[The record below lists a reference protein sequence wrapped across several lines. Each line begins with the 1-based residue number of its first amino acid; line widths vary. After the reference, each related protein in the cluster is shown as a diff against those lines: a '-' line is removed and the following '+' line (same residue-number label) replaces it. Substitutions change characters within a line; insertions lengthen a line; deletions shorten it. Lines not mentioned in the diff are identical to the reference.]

1 MDLITGWEH
10 LFKDPGD
17 LWLRD
22 LLPLIREQR
31 PDVSMDHVFAWLS
44 TLWERT
50 CNIHLDGVHGI
61 DKGGCISLQDALSDV
76 VDVRDRDGRT
86 PLHFAVDGIGSL
98 NLDLGV
104 LNMDDIAPP
113 IMVRALIARGADCEA
128 EDHQGVTPLA
138 IVRREIADETIDL
151 QWKQAACGTLRFFE
165 DQVLRKS
172 ALAEQPERVA
182 RAQRRRL

>member
-10 LFKDPGD
+10 LFKEPND

-31 PDVSMDHVFAWLS
+31 PDVSMDHVLAWLS
-44 TLWERT
+44 TFWERT
-50 CNIHLDGVHGI
+50 CDIHLDGVSGI
-61 DKGGCISLQDALSDV
+61 DMGVCITLQDALSDV
-76 VDVRDRDGRT
+76 ANVRDRDGRT

-113 IMVRALIARGADCEA
+113 VMIRALIARGADCEA
-128 EDHQGVTPLA
+128 MDHQGVTPLA
-138 IVRREIADETIDL
+138 IVRGEIADETIDL
-151 QWKQAACGTLRFFE
+151 EWKQAACGTLRFFE
-165 DQVLRKS
+165 DQVLGKAAGAAQPVVSVRGRK
-172 ALAEQPERVA
+172 
-182 RAQRRRL
+182 RL